1 MVESHLQM
9 TWRGTPVSA
18 SLSSPCLQMQ
28 GNWRRLVLQGL
39 QVRVYYENCSKCR
52 VFMSLRQG
60 PIYRLC
66 HMFAGQGHAPWQ
78 VGEAAARVS
87 GENPV
92 REWATCKPV

>member
-1 MVESHLQM
+1 
-9 TWRGTPVSA
+9 
-18 SLSSPCLQMQ
+18 MQ

-39 QVRVYYENCSKCR
+39 QVRVFYENCSYKLFF
-52 VFMSLRQG
+52 VFISLRQG

-66 HMFAGQGHAPWQ
+66 HMSAGQGHAPWQ
-78 VGEAAARVS
+78 VGEAAARIS